1 MDASAR
7 PSAPILR
14 LRTFGG
20 ALLEGPRGLVTG
32 AISQRRR
39 LAVLSLLASSGG
51 GISRDRLVGL
61 LWPESV
67 EEKARHALSQLLHGL
82 RRELGDD
89 VIAGSATSLQL
100 NPDVV
105 ASDVHEFATA
115 LASGDHARVAAL
127 YQGVFLEGFY
137 LNGCPDFERWVEEK
151 RAALAQQAEEAIE
164 KLAKS
169 AAADGNTIDA
179 VEWWRRVAVLRPLDS
194 RIALALMQAT
204 VAAGDRAGALQHAR
218 LHEALLRN
226 QLDAALTPEIAAYVE
241 ALRAEPP
248 PAVAPVLTA
257 PTAPTVRSPTAP
269 LSPAASTVSGSALR
283 RTSAPARISTP
294 STVFRQPRRSRL
306 RMGGI
311 AVACTAVLG
320 AALMLGLRATESP
333 ASAGQQTLIIADVE
347 NATGDSVFDRTVPVA
362 LAAALAQSPRIRVVS
377 PERIALTLVRMRRA
391 GPEPVLTEKLAREIA
406 QRDGVPVV
414 AVPTINRA
422 ENSYELTTR
431 ILDGSSGAVLG
442 FSTVRAAGRPDVL
455 DALDR
460 LGRQLRRKLGESG
473 RSVRGNS
480 VALPL
485 VTTASLE
492 ALKKY
497 ADGERAFRSARP
509 EEARVLWTQAVTIDT
524 AFAIAYANLGM
535 LHFRNNKPAA
545 GDSLYARAFA
555 HLAPLPEREQIMI
568 RASALSWQGDHAGA
582 VKLLTPYL
590 AQHPDDYGALRT
602 VAYEYFRM
610 RRSAEAVAAFTKV
623 LAVDSLDYT
632 VWINLA
638 SSEKQ
643 LGHLAE
649 SLRAYRRA
657 FALAPMQMTANDN
670 LNLEFASTFVMAG
683 QPDSAA
689 GVIAALAAAP
699 DPLRHAR
706 ALRSMAFLAA
716 FRGNYSEASSDLTQA
731 VALTRSAAEGTSEIR
746 NRLLLATVIEE
757 RGHTRE
763 AARELDSAYAV
774 IERIDAE
781 PTLLYWVGKAFARA
795 GDVTRASRLLARL
808 ETTAHPNSATD
819 RGALEAL
826 RGEVLVAK
834 RQTADGLAHLQLA
847 SQADP
852 GQIVLESLAYGTAT
866 SGDLASAAPLY
877 ARLGRGI
884 VFGSEAQHSWRLA
897 PYWLARVQ
905 ERAGNTTL
913 ARAGYERFIASW
925 PRPDADL
932 RSVSDARERVARLLA
947 RERGG

>member
-1 MDASAR
+1 MDSSAR

-61 LWPESV
+61 LWPESN

-100 NPDVV
+100 NPEVV
-105 ASDVHEFATA
+105 ASDIHEFTTA
-115 LASGDHARVAAL
+115 LASGEHALAAAL

-169 AAADGNTIDA
+169 AAASGNAIDA

-194 RIALALMQAT
+194 RIALALMQAS
-204 VAAGDRAGALQHAR
+204 VAVGDRPGALQHAR
-218 LHEALLRN
+218 LHEALLRDH
-226 QLDAALTPEIAAYVE
+226 LDAALTPEIADYVE
-241 ALRAEPP
+241 TLRAEP
-248 PAVAPVLTA
+248 AATISTA
-257 PTAPTVRSPTAP
+257 PTAPTAPT
-269 LSPAASTVSGSALR
+269 SPAASAALR
-283 RTSAPARISTP
+283 KTPAATRISTP
-294 STVFRQPRRSRL
+294 VTVFRPPRRSRL

-311 AVACTAVLG
+311 AVVCTAALG
-320 AALMLGLRATESP
+320 VALMLGVRETGNSAG
-333 ASAGQQTLIIADVE
+333 AGQQSLIIADVE
-347 NATGDSVFDRTVPVA
+347 NATGDSIFDRTVPVA

-377 PERIALTLVRMRRA
+377 PERIARALVRMRRA
-391 GPEPVLTEKLAREIA
+391 GTEPVLTEKLAREIA

-414 AVPTINRA
+414 VVPTINRA
-422 ENSYELTTR
+422 DNSYELTTR
-431 ILDGSSGAVLG
+431 ILDGNSGAVLG
-442 FSTVRAAGRPDVL
+442 FSTARAAGRLEVL

-460 LGRQLRRKLGESG
+460 LGRQLRRELGESG
-473 RSVRGNS
+473 RSVRANS

-497 ADGERAFRSARP
+497 ADGERAFRTAHRD
-509 EEARVLWTQAVTIDT
+509 EARILWTQAVAIDS

-535 LHFRNNKPAA
+535 LNFRDNKPAA

-568 RASALSWQGDHAGA
+568 RASALSWQGDHAGSA
-582 VKLLTPYL
+582 KLLTTYV
-590 AQHPDDYGALRT
+590 AEHPDDYGALRT
-602 VAYEYFRM
+602 VAYEFFRM
-610 RRSAEAVAAFTKV
+610 RQSAEAVAAFTKV
-623 LAVDSLDYT
+623 LAVDSMDYA

-643 LGHLAE
+643 LGHLPE
-649 SLRAYRRA
+649 SLRAYRRS
-657 FALAPMQMTANDN
+657 FALAPAQLAANDN
-670 LNLEFASTFVMAG
+670 VNLEFASTFVLAG

-689 GVIAALAAAP
+689 AVIAVLAAAP
-699 DPLRHAR
+699 DVLRRAR
-706 ALRSMAFLAA
+706 ALRSKAFLAA
-716 FRGNYSEASSDLTQA
+716 FRGNYAEASADLTQA
-731 VALTRSAAEGTSEIR
+731 IDLSKSAAEGTSEVR
-746 NRLLLATVIEE
+746 NRLLLATMMDE
-757 RGHTRE
+757 RGHARE
-763 AARELDSAYAV
+763 AARELDSAYTA

-781 PTLLYWVGKAFARA
+781 PTLLYWVGKSLARG

-808 ETTAHPNSATD
+808 ETKAHPNSATD

-826 RGEVLVAK
+826 RGEVLIAK
-834 RQTADGLAHLQLA
+834 KQTADGLAHLQLA
-847 SQADP
+847 SQADQ
-852 GQIVLESLAYGTAT
+852 GEIVLESLAYGTAT
-866 SGDLASAAPLY
+866 SGDLTRAAPLY
-877 ARLGRGI
+877 ERLGRGI
-884 VFGSEAQHSWRLA
+884 VFGSEAQHHWRLA

-905 ERAGNTTL
+905 ERAGNTPR
-913 ARAGYERFIASW
+913 ARAEYERFIASW

-932 RSVSDARERVARLLA
+932 RSVSDARDRLARLLV